1 MSSSPPAFWTV
12 CKAGFLRN
20 RVPSVIL
27 QLFAVGILLL
37 YFLAPGLR
45 GSFEA
50 IGHLKATGGV
60 WFAIV
65 STSIFGGL
73 IPWMVMVHRG
83 RIPKGERGKQLL
95 FFLLFWALQGA
106 AVDWLYT
113 RQTLWFGSGTSVKVL
128 LTKMLVDQ
136 GPYNLIW
143 ATPNSLILYGWK
155 NAGFSWK
162 GFRRQNPPSRLI
174 HRYLTIQVS
183 AWVVWVPSV
192 LMIYSLPPDLQIPLF
207 NLVLCFFSLVLAFVS
222 KDEEGVKQKFDQATT

>member
-1 MSSSPPAFWTV
+1 MPAPLPSFWTI
-12 CKAGFLRN
+12 CKAGFRRN
-20 RVPSVIL
+20 RVPAVIL
-27 QLFAVGILLL
+27 QLFAAALLAL
-37 YFLAPGLR
+37 YFLVPDLR

-50 IGHLKATGGV
+50 VGQLKASGGA

-65 STSIFGGL
+65 STAIFGGL
-73 IPWMVMVHRG
+73 IPWGVMVYRG
-83 RIPKGERGKQLL
+83 RISRGERGKHLV
-95 FFLLFWALQGA
+95 FFLFFWALQGA

-113 RQTLWFGSGTSVKVL
+113 QQTVWFGSGTSLKVL
-128 LTKMLVDQ
+128 LTKMVVDQ

-155 NAGFSWK
+155 NAGFSWRA
-162 GFRRQNPPSRLI
+162 FRQQNPPSLLA
-174 HRYLTIQVS
+174 HRFLTIQIS

-222 KDEEGVKQKFDQATT
+222 KGEEDLVGSA